1 MFDGTAEF
9 RHEVATARMAAL
21 RKSAEQ
27 PPPRPQGRVPVSIP
41 LFIVLTTV
49 ALAALA
55 LGGRAYAGGDASAAP
70 QPFELAFA
78 GGRVATEVTDLGWR
92 RQGTFTA
99 SGPLCAAGAAGDVT
113 HEFPIPEV
121 AVRSFACSDG
131 SGSVSVRIASFTSEE
146 AVHGGGRWTIV
157 GGTGHYVGLRGK
169 GTWATLD
176 VDLGLPDA
184 PSVRTRLTGIAA
196 F

>member
-55 LGGRAYAGGDASAAP
+55 LGGRAYAGGNASAAP

-78 GGRVATEVTDLGWR
+78 GGRVA
-92 RQGTFTA
+92 
-99 SGPLCAAGAAGDVT
+99 
-113 HEFPIPEV
+113 
-121 AVRSFACSDG
+121 
-131 SGSVSVRIASFTSEE
+131 
-146 AVHGGGRWTIV
+146 IV
-157 GGTGHYVGLRGK
+157 GDPKDHSTR
-169 GTWATLD
+169 
-176 VDLGLPDA
+176 DLLSRIRNRRSAG
-184 PSVRTRLTGIAA
+184 S
-196 F
+196 